1 MVYSLSLLKGQK
13 RQTLVG
19 FPPTSLLGGPTASV
33 LALESCTWSVCNLY
47 RPQPDLCFCPFVLFP
62 HFSVLHA
69 VDLQHVGEGR
79 VAGEGF
85 DGGGGK
91 VRLEGVH
98 AGGDEGE
105 VFGAE
110 VVGLDA
116 ATELLVLPVHLGAEV
131 FDFYLSHALHFR
143 EDFFARG
150 GHWFQVSGFKF
161 QVSVETEEAQDVL
174 QLVDVGELGTSDGA
188 HGLAVDVDIPVA
200 VAVQIAHVV
209 L

>member
-1 MVYSLSLLKGQK
+1 M
-13 RQTLVG
+13 
-19 FPPTSLLGGPTASV
+19 TSIDCAEGGTGNKKV
-33 LALESCTWSVCNLY
+33 RDY
-47 RPQPDLCFCPFVLFP
+47 LFP
-62 HFSVLHA
+62 HFAVFHA

-85 DGGGGK
+85 HAGFRQVG
-91 VRLEGVH
+91 LEGVH

-116 ATELLVLPVHLGAEV
+116 ATELLVLPADLGAQV
-131 FDFYLSHALHFR
+131 FDFHPSHALHFR

-161 QVSVETEEAQDVL
+161 HKFKFLAIPYITAFLHFVEKHVTLYGSSRNHFLYIAPNL
-174 QLVDVGELGTSDGA
+174 FFIRRCKLT
-188 HGLAVDVDIPVA
+188 VA
-200 VAVQIAHVV
+200 DKSATISRYI
-209 L
+209 